1 MTDIDRTIEEARA
14 EMLPFNSWERLPN
27 LQARNGFFC
36 NFHPKPSMSASTV
49 LTGGG

>member
-27 LQARNGFFC
+27 LQAGNGFSLQFS
-36 NFHPKPSMSASTV
+36 PKT
-49 LTGGG
+49 